1 MALSKAVTWQVRVY
15 SDVIPGPKA
24 VMILYREPGTLLQS
38 QPATCLNPLTPLL
51 RPDPKFMD
59 IQRIV
64 LFAGLAIVSYLMV
77 LAWNEDYNQPQ
88 TTQVVEAESSV
99 NGNAMADDMVL
110 PESGSTAS
118 GNDEFAT
125 PETGS
130 LSSTSVA
137 AEGSVSNR
145 YITVTT
151 DVFQLKIDR
160 IGGNVVE
167 SSLLQYDESLNS
179 EQPLKLLSNTQTRT
193 YLLESGL
200 IGRDGPD
207 GRTASQAPVFNAE
220 SSEFEL
226 SEGQDELN
234 IDLTFTTDQGVAITK
249 RYQLARDSYEIGV
262 RYLISNNSESDWQ
275 GNFTGK
281 IVRDQAP
288 DPTSQASMGIR
299 AYLGMVIST
308 PEDPYEKYDFE
319 DLSEKRVNQS
329 VTNGWLAFLQHYF
342 LTAWVPERDQKA
354 QFQTTQRGDLH
365 VMGFVYPA
373 TTVASGETA
382 EVGATAY
389 VGPKIIDR
397 LEALAP
403 NLDRTVDFGWLFF
416 ISLPLFYILEWFYGL
431 VGNWAVAIILLTVL
445 VKAVFFHLSATN
457 YRSMAKMRAVAPQ
470 LTRLKELYGDDRQ
483 RMSQE
488 MMALYKREKINP
500 LGGCLPILV
509 QMPVFISLY
518 WVLFESVQLRHAPF
532 MLWIQDL
539 SQMDPYFILP
549 ILMGASMFIQMS
561 LNPTPPDPMQAK
573 IMKLMPLIF
582 TVFFL
587 WFPAGLVLYWLV
599 NNILSISQ
607 QWYIT
612 RKIEAETA
620 GKKY

>member
-1 MALSKAVTWQVRVY
+1 
-15 SDVIPGPKA
+15 
-24 VMILYREPGTLLQS
+24 
-38 QPATCLNPLTPLL
+38 
-51 RPDPKFMD
+51 MD

-77 LAWNEDYNQPQ
+77 LAWNEDYNQPRTEQ
-88 TTQVVEAESSV
+88 VTQVETSGSDGSV
-99 NGNAMADDMVL
+99 DDMVL
-110 PESGSTAS
+110 PESAS
-118 GNDEFAT
+118 RTDDEFVT
-125 PETGS
+125 PETGE
-130 LSSTSVA
+130 LRSTSSDG
-137 AEGSVSNR
+137 EQSVGDQF
-145 YITVTT
+145 ITVVT
-151 DVFQLKIDR
+151 DVLELTIDR
-160 IGGNVVE
+160 VGGNVIA
-167 SSLLQYDESLNS
+167 SSLLQYDESLDS
-179 EQPLKLLSNTQTRT
+179 EQPLTLLTNTQNRT
-193 YLLESGL
+193 YILESGL
-200 IGRDGPD
+200 IGRNGPD
-207 GRTASQAPVFNAE
+207 GRSAGRAPVYQAE
-220 SSEFEL
+220 ASRFEL
-226 SEGQDELN
+226 TDGQDELI
-234 IDLTFTTDQGVAITK
+234 IDLKLTTEDGVDITK
-249 RYQLARDSYEIGV
+249 RYRLARDSYEIDI
-262 RYLISNNSESDWQ
+262 RYLINNQSDSDWQ

-281 IVRDQAP
+281 IVRDEAP
-288 DPTSQASMGIR
+288 DPTSQSTMGIK
-299 AYLGMVIST
+299 AYLGLVIST
-308 PEDPYEKYDFE
+308 PDDPYEKYDFG
-319 DLSEKRVNQS
+319 DLSKQRVNEP
-329 VTNGWLAFLQHYF
+329 VTNGWMAFLQHYF
-342 LTAWVPERDQKA
+342 ITAWVPDRDKTA
-354 QFQTTQRGDLH
+354 QFQTTRRDQLH

-373 TTVASGETA
+373 TAVAAGETV

-431 VGNWAVAIILLTVL
+431 VGNWGVAIILLTVL
-445 VKAVFFHLSATN
+445 VKAVFFHLSATS

-532 MLWIQDL
+532 MLWINDL

-549 ILMGASMFIQMS
+549 ILMGISMFIQMS

-573 IMKLMPLIF
+573 IMKLMPPVF

-612 RKIEAETA
+612 RKIEVEMA
-620 GKKY
+620 GKKH

>member
-1 MALSKAVTWQVRVY
+1 
-15 SDVIPGPKA
+15 
-24 VMILYREPGTLLQS
+24 
-38 QPATCLNPLTPLL
+38 
-51 RPDPKFMD
+51 MD

-77 LAWNEDYNQPQ
+77 LAWNEDYHQPQ
-88 TTQVVEAESSV
+88 TEQVAQIQASAEG
-99 NGNAMADDMVL
+99 NGSAADDMIL
-110 PESGSTAS
+110 PEDSQSGAEEFSTPESGSQ
-118 GNDEFAT
+118 
-125 PETGS
+125 P
-130 LSSTSVA
+130 SV
-137 AEGSVSNR
+137 EGAVDLTDR
-145 YITVTT
+145 FVTVTT
-151 DVFQLKIDR
+151 DVYRLKIDR
-160 IGGNVVE
+160 VGGNVVE
-167 SSLLQYDESLNS
+167 SSLLQYDESLDS
-179 EQPLKLLSNTQTRT
+179 EQPLKLLTNTRTRT

-207 GRTASQAPVFNAE
+207 GSKAGNAPVFQSE
-220 SSEFEL
+220 SAGYEL
-226 SEGQDELN
+226 AEGQDE
-234 IDLTFTTDQGVAITK
+234 ITVDLVHTTSSGVAITK
-249 RYQLARDSYEIGV
+249 RYHLARDSYQIDV
-262 RYLISNNSESDWQ
+262 RYLIDNRSETPWQ

-299 AYLGMVIST
+299 AYLGMVVST

-319 DLSEKRVNQS
+319 DLSEKRVNQP

-354 QFQTTQRGDLH
+354 QYQTTRRGDLH

-373 TTVASGETA
+373 TTVAPGESA

-416 ISLPLFYILEWFYGL
+416 ISLPLFYILEWFYAL
-431 VGNWAVAIILLTVL
+431 VGNWGVAIILLTVL
-445 VKAVFFHLSATN
+445 VKAVFFHLSATS

>member
-1 MALSKAVTWQVRVY
+1 
-15 SDVIPGPKA
+15 
-24 VMILYREPGTLLQS
+24 
-38 QPATCLNPLTPLL
+38 
-51 RPDPKFMD
+51 
-59 IQRIV
+59 
-64 LFAGLAIVSYLMV
+64 
-77 LAWNEDYNQPQ
+77 
-88 TTQVVEAESSV
+88 
-99 NGNAMADDMVL
+99 
-110 PESGSTAS
+110 
-118 GNDEFAT
+118 
-125 PETGS
+125 
-130 LSSTSVA
+130 
-137 AEGSVSNR
+137 
-145 YITVTT
+145 
-151 DVFQLKIDR
+151 
-160 IGGNVVE
+160 
-167 SSLLQYDESLNS
+167 
-179 EQPLKLLSNTQTRT
+179 
-193 YLLESGL
+193 LESGL

-207 GRTASQAPVFNAE
+207 GQGAAQPPVYQAE
-220 SSEFEL
+220 SATFEL
-226 SEGQDELN
+226 SEGEDLLN
-234 IDLTFTTDQGVAITK
+234 VDLTFNSDTGVAITK
-249 RYQLARDSYEIGV
+249 RYTLARDSYEIGV
-262 RYLISNNSESDWQ
+262 RYLISNQSDSPWQ

-281 IVRDQAP
+281 IVRDEAP
-288 DPTSQASMGIR
+288 DPTSQASMGIK
-299 AYLGMVIST
+299 AYLGMVVST
-308 PEDPYEKYDFE
+308 PEDPYEKYDFD
-319 DLSEKRVNQS
+319 DLNKQRINES

-342 LTAWVPERDQKA
+342 LTAWVPERDQTA
-354 QFQTTQRGDLH
+354 QFQTTRRDQLH

-373 TTVASGETA
+373 TTVAAGDTA

-416 ISLPLFYILEWFYGL
+416 ISLPLFIILEWFYNL
-431 VGNWAVAIILLTVL
+431 VGNWGVAIILLTVL
-445 VKAVFFHLSATN
+445 VKAVFFHLSATS
-457 YRSMAKMRAVAPQ
+457 YRSMAKMRAVAPH

-509 QMPVFISLY
+509 QMPVFIALY

>member
-1 MALSKAVTWQVRVY
+1 
-15 SDVIPGPKA
+15 
-24 VMILYREPGTLLQS
+24 
-38 QPATCLNPLTPLL
+38 
-51 RPDPKFMD
+51 MD

-77 LAWNEDYNQPQ
+77 LAWNEDYHQPQ
-88 TTQVVEAESSV
+88 TEQVAQVQSSV
-99 NGNAMADDMVL
+99 VGDNATADDMIL
-110 PESGSTAS
+110 PEDSTA
-118 GNDEFAT
+118 GNEEFST
-125 PETGS
+125 PETGT
-130 LSSTSVA
+130 LTAGTASTGQA
-137 AEGSVSNR
+137 LNDR
-145 YITVTT
+145 FITVTT
-151 DVFQLKIDR
+151 DVYELKIDR
-160 IGGNVVE
+160 VGGNLVE
-167 SSLLQYDESLNS
+167 SSLLQHDESLDS
-179 EQPLKLLSNTQTRT
+179 EQPLTLLTNTQTRT

-207 GRTASQAPVFNAE
+207 GSNAGQAPVFAADTARYQ
-220 SSEFEL
+220 L
-226 SEGQDELN
+226 AEGQDELTV
-234 IDLTFTTDQGVAITK
+234 DLVHTTDNGVEITK
-249 RYQLARDSYEIGV
+249 RYHLARDSYQIDVSYQIRNG
-262 RYLISNNSESDWQ
+262 SDTPWQ

-299 AYLGMVIST
+299 AYLGMVVST
-308 PEDPYEKYDFE
+308 PEDPYEKYDFD
-319 DLSEKRVNQS
+319 DLTENRVNQS

-354 QFQTTQRGDLH
+354 QFQTTRRGDLH

-373 TTVASGETA
+373 TTVAPGETA

-416 ISLPLFYILEWFYGL
+416 ISLPLFYILEWFYAL
-431 VGNWAVAIILLTVL
+431 VGNWGVSIILLTVL
-445 VKAVFFHLSATN
+445 VKAVFFHLSATS

-573 IMKLMPLIF
+573 IMKMMPLVF

>member
-1 MALSKAVTWQVRVY
+1 
-15 SDVIPGPKA
+15 
-24 VMILYREPGTLLQS
+24 
-38 QPATCLNPLTPLL
+38 
-51 RPDPKFMD
+51 MD

-151 DVFQLKIDR
+151 DVFRLKIDR

-431 VGNWAVAIILLTVL
+431 VGNWGVAIILLTVL
-445 VKAVFFHLSATN
+445 VKAVFFHLSATS

>member
-1 MALSKAVTWQVRVY
+1 
-15 SDVIPGPKA
+15 
-24 VMILYREPGTLLQS
+24 
-38 QPATCLNPLTPLL
+38 
-51 RPDPKFMD
+51 MD

-77 LAWNEDYNQPQ
+77 LSWNEDYHQQPA
-88 TTQVVEAESSV
+88 TEQVAETSTPQANTGTDS
-99 NGNAMADDMVL
+99 MVL
-110 PESGSTAS
+110 PEKAQSGQAGEEFTTPDS
-118 GNDEFAT
+118 GQQIT
-125 PETGS
+125 
-130 LSSTSVA
+130 SSADTSVA
-137 AEGSVSNR
+137 VDDQFV
-145 YITVTT
+145 TVKT
-151 DVFQLKIDR
+151 DVLDLTIDR
-160 IGGNVVE
+160 VSGNLVQ
-167 SSLLQYDESLNS
+167 SSLTHYDKSLNS
-179 EQPLKLLSNTQTRT
+179 REPLTLLTNTESRT
-193 YLLESGL
+193 YVMESGL
-200 IGRDGPD
+200 IGQDGPD
-207 GRTASQAPVFNAE
+207 SRANGTAPVYDTTAD
-220 SSEFEL
+220 SYQL
-226 SEGQDELN
+226 DEGQDQLTV
-234 IDLTFTTDQGVAITK
+234 DLTFTTGSGVKITK
-249 RYQLARDSYEIGV
+249 RYQFERDSYEIGV
-262 RYLISNNSESDWQ
+262 RYLINNESGEPWKA
-275 GNFTGK
+275 NFTGK

-288 DPTSQASMGIR
+288 DPTAQTSMGIK
-299 AYLGMVIST
+299 AFLGMVMSS
-308 PEDPYEKYDFE
+308 PEDPYEKFDFG
-319 DLSEKRVNQS
+319 DLSETPINQS

-342 LTAWVPERDQKA
+342 LAAWVPERDQPA
-354 QFQTTQRGDLH
+354 QFQTTRRGPLY

-373 TTVASGETA
+373 TTVAPGETV
-382 EVGATAY
+382 EVGARAY

-397 LEALAP
+397 LENVAP

-416 ISLPLFYILEWFYGL
+416 ISLPLFVIMEWFHSL
-431 VGNWAVAIILLTVL
+431 VGNWGVSIILLTVL
-445 VKAVFFHLSATN
+445 VKAVFFHLSATS
-457 YRSMAKMRAVAPQ
+457 YKSMAKMRAVAPQ

-549 ILMGASMFIQMS
+549 ILMGASMFLQMH

-573 IMKLMPLIF
+573 IMKMMPLIF

-620 GKKY
+620 AKKH

>member
-1 MALSKAVTWQVRVY
+1 
-15 SDVIPGPKA
+15 
-24 VMILYREPGTLLQS
+24 
-38 QPATCLNPLTPLL
+38 
-51 RPDPKFMD
+51 MD

-77 LAWNEDYNQPQ
+77 LAWNEDYHQPQ
-88 TTQVVEAESSV
+88 NEQVAQSEVTNQGS
-99 NGNAMADDMVL
+99 ADDMIL
-110 PESGSTAS
+110 PQQNPQT
-118 GNDEFAT
+118 DEEFST
-125 PETGS
+125 PEVTS
-130 LSSTSVA
+130 RSSSKTVDQ
-137 AEGSVSNR
+137 EVSDQFV
-145 YITVTT
+145 TVVT
-151 DVFQLKIDR
+151 DVLNLKIDR
-160 IGGNVVE
+160 VGGNLVE
-167 SSLLQYDESLNS
+167 SQLLQYDESLNS
-179 EQPLKLLSNTQTRT
+179 NRSLELLENSDTRT

-200 IGRDGPD
+200 IGRNGPD
-207 GRTASQAPVFNAE
+207 GRDAEEAPVYQVE
-220 SSEFEL
+220 SNLYEL
-226 SEGQDELN
+226 SENENDLI
-234 IDLTFTTDQGVAITK
+234 IDLKLTTNSGVNIIK
-249 RYQLARDSYEIGV
+249 RYQLARNSYQIDI
-262 RYLISNNSESDWQ
+262 RYLIENTSDTEWQ

-281 IVRDQAP
+281 IVRDEAP
-288 DPTSQASMGIR
+288 DPTSQTSMGIR
-299 AYLGMVIST
+299 AYLGLVVNS
-308 PEDPYEKYDFE
+308 PEDPYEKYDFG
-319 DLSEKRVNQS
+319 DLNEKRVNQTI
-329 VTNGWLAFLQHYF
+329 TNGWLAFLQHYF
-342 LTAWVPERDQKA
+342 LTAWVPDRDQIA
-354 QFQTTQRGDLH
+354 QFQTTRRDHLH

-373 TTVASGETA
+373 TTVAPGETA

-389 VGPKIIDR
+389 IGPKIIDR
-397 LEALAP
+397 LEAVAP

-416 ISLPLFYILEWFYGL
+416 ISLPLFVILEWFYGL
-431 VGNWAVAIILLTVL
+431 IGNWGVAIILLTVL
-445 VKAVFFHLSATN
+445 VKAVFFHLSATS

-549 ILMGASMFIQMS
+549 ILMGISMFIQMS

-573 IMKLMPLIF
+573 IMKLMPPVF

-587 WFPAGLVLYWLV
+587 WFPSGLVLYWLV

>member
-1 MALSKAVTWQVRVY
+1 MFWYPAPSYPDTL
-15 SDVIPGPKA
+15 PK
-24 VMILYREPGTLLQS
+24 S
-38 QPATCLNPLTPLL
+38 QPLTCLNPLTPLL

-64 LFAGLAIVSYLMV
+64 LFAGLAIVSYLMM
-77 LAWNEDYNQPQ
+77 LAWNEDYHQPQ
-88 TTQVVEAESSV
+88 TTEVVQTESS
-99 NGNAMADDMVL
+99 NTSNLAADDMIL
-110 PESGSTAS
+110 PESGVVSTA
-118 GNDEFAT
+118 NEEFAT

-130 LSSTSVA
+130 QA
-137 AEGSVSNR
+137 SVSAGSQAAVANR

-151 DVFQLKIDR
+151 DVFELKIDR

-167 SSLLQYDESLNS
+167 SSLLQYNETLNS
-179 EQPLKLLSNTQTRT
+179 KQSLKLLTNSQNRT

-207 GRTASQAPVFNAE
+207 GRNAAQAPVFDAQ
-220 SSEFEL
+220 SSAYVL
-226 SEGQDELN
+226 SDGENELN
-234 IDLTFTTDQGVAITK
+234 IDLTLSTDTGVTITK
-249 RYQLARDSYEIGV
+249 RYHLARDSYEIGV
-262 RYLISNNSESDWQ
+262 RYLIQNNSDSDWQ

-281 IVRDQAP
+281 IVRDEAP
-288 DPTSQASMGIR
+288 DPTSQASMGIK
-299 AYLGMVIST
+299 AYLGMVVST
-308 PEDPYEKYDFE
+308 PDDPYEKYDFD
-319 DLSEKRVNQS
+319 DLTKSRINES
-329 VTNGWLAFLQHYF
+329 ITNGWLAFLQHYF
-342 LTAWVPERDQKA
+342 LTAWVPERDQQA
-354 QFQTTQRGDLH
+354 QFQTTRRDQLH

-373 TTVASGETA
+373 TTVAAGDTA
-382 EVGATAY
+382 EIGATAY

-416 ISLPLFYILEWFYGL
+416 ISLPLFIILEWFYGL
-431 VGNWAVAIILLTVL
+431 VGNWGVAIILLTVL
-445 VKAVFFHLSATN
+445 VKAVFFHLSATS
-457 YRSMAKMRAVAPQ
+457 YKSMAKMRAVAPQ

-573 IMKLMPLIF
+573 IMKLMPVIF

>member
-1 MALSKAVTWQVRVY
+1 
-15 SDVIPGPKA
+15 
-24 VMILYREPGTLLQS
+24 
-38 QPATCLNPLTPLL
+38 
-51 RPDPKFMD
+51 MD

-77 LAWNEDYNQPQ
+77 LAWNEDYNQPRTEQ
-88 TTQVVEAESSV
+88 VTQVETSGSDGSV
-99 NGNAMADDMVL
+99 DDMVL
-110 PESGSTAS
+110 PESAS
-118 GNDEFAT
+118 RTDDEFVT
-125 PETGS
+125 PETGE
-130 LSSTSVA
+130 LRSTSSDG
-137 AEGSVSNR
+137 EQSVGDQF
-145 YITVTT
+145 ITVVT
-151 DVFQLKIDR
+151 DVLELTIDR
-160 IGGNVVE
+160 VGGNVIA
-167 SSLLQYDESLNS
+167 SSLLQYDESLDS
-179 EQPLKLLSNTQTRT
+179 EQPLTLLTNTQNRT
-193 YLLESGL
+193 YILESGL
-200 IGRDGPD
+200 IGRNGPD
-207 GRTASQAPVFNAE
+207 GRSAGQAPVYQAE
-220 SSEFEL
+220 SSRFEL
-226 SEGQDELN
+226 TDGKDELI
-234 IDLTFTTDQGVAITK
+234 IDLKLTTEDGVDITK
-249 RYQLARDSYEIGV
+249 RYLLARDSYEIDI
-262 RYLISNNSESDWQ
+262 RYLINNQSDSDWQ

-281 IVRDQAP
+281 IVRDEAP
-288 DPTSQASMGIR
+288 DPTSQTTMGIK
-299 AYLGMVIST
+299 AYLGLVIST
-308 PEDPYEKYDFE
+308 PDDPYEKYDFS
-319 DLSEKRVNQS
+319 DLGKQRVNEP

-342 LTAWVPERDQKA
+342 ITAWVPDRDKTA
-354 QFQTTQRGDLH
+354 QFQTTRRDQLH

-373 TTVASGETA
+373 TAVAPGQTV

-431 VGNWAVAIILLTVL
+431 VGNWGVAIILLTVL
-445 VKAVFFHLSATN
+445 VKAVFFHLSATS

-532 MLWIQDL
+532 MLWINDL

-549 ILMGASMFIQMS
+549 ILMGISMFIQMS

-573 IMKLMPLIF
+573 IMKLMPPVF

-612 RKIEAETA
+612 RKIEVEMA
-620 GKKY
+620 GKKH